1 MIFLKTK
8 MRKNILN
15 NIETSSEYKECLN
28 FLKTGK
34 ISNFE
39 KFSVETKDMY
49 ETCVGNDCKNGG
61 YLVSQIL
68 NNEIINIYEEAN
80 IFRQLA
86 RVKQI
91 TGNRNEYL
99 QVRYKIGELGW
110 VDETDNRPI
119 TKTPTFDKIVIKLFE
134 MYAQPRVTQDLLNDS
149 ISDIY
154 SWLRDEISDAF
165 SATELSAFLRGNGIS
180 SPLGLLSNQAGLEK
194 VLTKE
199 VGKVNF
205 DDILNLYNSLDPIYR
220 NNACFVMSPVMQNA
234 IYNFKDINGNFI
246 GQYSFIDKIPNTLF
260 GLPVYLCNQI
270 DNGNYTDDMPI
281 IFGDFTKG
289 YLIIDCPSSFT
300 FIRDDITEKQ
310 WVKFYTSKR
319 VGTVV
324 TDNNALKIL
333 KVK

>member
-49 ETCVGNDCKNGG
+49 ETCVGNDCLNGG

-68 NNEIINIYEEAN
+68 NNEIITISEEAN

-99 QVRYKIGELGW
+99 QVLDKIGELGW
-110 VDETDNRPI
+110 VGETDGRST

-134 MYAQPRVTQDLLNDS
+134 MYSQPRVTQDLLNDS

-154 SWLRDEISDAF
+154 LWLRDEISDAF
-165 SATELSAFLRGNGIS
+165 SVTELEACLRGNGIS
-180 SPLGLLSNQAGLEK
+180 SPLGLFSNEAKLEK

-199 VGKVNF
+199 VAKINF
-205 DDILNLYNSLDPIYR
+205 DDILNLYHSLDPKYR
-220 NNACFVMSPVMQNA
+220 SNACFVMSPVMQSA
-234 IYNFKDINGNFI
+234 IYNFQDINGNFI

-260 GLPVYLCNQI
+260 GLPVYLCNQM
-270 DNGNYTDDMPI
+270 DNGYNTGDMPI
-281 IFGDFTKG
+281 IFGNFTKG

-310 WVKFYTSKR
+310 LVKFYTSKR
-319 VGTVV
+319 VGTSVI
-324 TDNNALKIL
+324 DGYALKIL

>member
-8 MRKNILN
+8 MKKNILT
-15 NIETSSEYKECLN
+15 NIETLSEYKECLH

-34 ISNFE
+34 ISNVE
-39 KFSVETKDMY
+39 KFSVETKDWQ
-49 ETCVGNDCKNGG
+49 ETCSGDDCKNGG

-68 NNEIINIYEEAN
+68 NNEIITIAEEAN

-99 QVRYKIGELGW
+99 YVSDKIGELGW
-110 VDETDNRPI
+110 VGETDNRPA
-119 TKTPTFDKIVIKLFE
+119 TKTPTIEKIVIKLFE
-134 MYAQPRVTQDLLNDS
+134 MYTQPRVTQDLLNDS

-154 SWLRDEISDAF
+154 SWLRDEISDAL
-165 SATELSAFLRGNGIS
+165 STTELSSVLRGNGIS
-180 SPLGLLSNQAGLEK
+180 SPVGLFSNEARLEK

-199 VGKVNF
+199 VNKISL
-205 DDILNLYNSLDPIYR
+205 DDIINLYNSLDPKYR
-220 NNACFVMSPVMQNA
+220 NNACFVMNPIMQNA
-234 IYNFKDINGNFI
+234 IYINIILEGNFI
-246 GQYSFIDKIPNTLF
+246 SQYSFIDKTPNTLF
-260 GLPVYLCNQI
+260 GLPVYLCNQMDI
-270 DNGNYTDDMPI
+270 GTETGDMPI
-281 IFGDFTKG
+281 IFGDFRKG
-289 YLIIDCPSSFT
+289 YMIIDCPSSFT

-319 VGTVV
+319 VGTSVI
-324 TDNNALKIL
+324 DGNALKIL